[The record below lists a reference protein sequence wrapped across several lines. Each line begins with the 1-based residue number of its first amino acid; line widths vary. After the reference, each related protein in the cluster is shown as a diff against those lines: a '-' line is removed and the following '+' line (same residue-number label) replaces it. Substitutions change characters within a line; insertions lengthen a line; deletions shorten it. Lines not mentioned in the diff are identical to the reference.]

1 MATPARAATPI
12 RAKSSFVAASCVA
25 RLLLDD
31 VDGANALA
39 DAARVTRAQA
49 NFIVLEGERQCVK
62 KMNDD
67 EIYLFNYVVRTIP
80 KFLGTMDNLSG
91 MWYSQAN
98 MEQLIIERKG
108 RYFPNIP
115 K

>member
-39 DAARVTRAQA
+39 DAARATRAQA
-49 NFIVLEGERQCVK
+49 NFIVVNNLRASERQPV
-62 KMNDD
+62 NEELD
-67 EIYLFNYVVRTIP
+67 
-80 KFLGTMDNLSG
+80 LS
-91 MWYSQAN
+91 SS
-98 MEQLIIERKG
+98 IT
-108 RYFPNIP
+108 
-115 K
+115 